1 MIFSHFILLYSKQMW
16 GVERESI
23 FMFGPGRH

>member
-1 MIFSHFILLYSKQMW
+1 MIFFLILYCCKQMW

-23 FMFGPGRH
+23 FMVGPRQH